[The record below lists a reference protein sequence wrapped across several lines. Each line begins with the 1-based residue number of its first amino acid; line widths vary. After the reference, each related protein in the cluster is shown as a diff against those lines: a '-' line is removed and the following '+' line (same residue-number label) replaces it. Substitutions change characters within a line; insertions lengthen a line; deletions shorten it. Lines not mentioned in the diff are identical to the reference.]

1 MNIDE
6 NETKN
11 GMTINAY
18 VPMDLLRQIDRSAKS
33 EGLSRSAFLRRA
45 AMIEVRKIDQ
55 ENNPGNAAKLS
66 PGPENSQSKELKPVD
81 NLSL

>member
-55 ENNPGNAAKLS
+55 ENNPGNACQLS
-66 PGPENSQSKELKPVD
+66 PGPENSQSKESKPVD
-81 NLSL
+81 NLSF

>member
-1 MNIDE
+1 MNE
-6 NETKN
+6 REN

-45 AMIEVRKIDQ
+45 AMIEVRKLDR
-55 ENNPGNAAKLS
+55 ENNTGPAGKSN
-66 PGPENSQSKELKPVD
+66 PVPENSQSKELKPVD
-81 NLSL
+81 NRSL